1 MGIMNIKHCF
11 LIILLVSYY
20 KVNAQ
25 KVYTTEEGHIMMMTL
40 VDDKPIKAES
50 HKLALYLDY
59 DSKVVNGVLDLKSLS
74 TNSSKINAILQEQED
89 PLMLRFTGTIPSQDF
104 LSKRHDPIKFNWLIV
119 IVYQGKSFKS
129 QFKATIT
136 HIEQGLSMSCLISA
150 SGQLLVSNTGL
161 DSLIEG
167 IDDTIEVQFAQLVL
181 KLDKQ

>member
-1 MGIMNIKHCF
+1 MRIMNIKHCF

-40 VDDKPIKAES
+40 VDDKPFKAES

-59 DSKVVNGVLDLKSLS
+59 DSKVVNGVLDLKTLS
-74 TNSSKINAILQEQED
+74 IDSPKINALLEQRED
-89 PLMLRFTGTIPSQDF
+89 PLILRFTGTIPSQDF
-104 LSKRHDPIKFNWLIV
+104 LSKRHDPIKFNWLIDV
-119 IVYQGKSFKS
+119 TYQGRSFKS

-136 HIEQGLSMSCLISA
+136 HIEQGVSMSCLISA
-150 SGQLLVSNTGL
+150 AGQLLVPNTGL

-181 KLDKQ
+181 RLE